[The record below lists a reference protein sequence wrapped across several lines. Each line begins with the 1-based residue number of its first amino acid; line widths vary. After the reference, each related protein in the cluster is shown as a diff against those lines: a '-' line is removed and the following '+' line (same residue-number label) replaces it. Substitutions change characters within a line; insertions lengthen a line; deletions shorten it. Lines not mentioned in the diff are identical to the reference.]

1 MNVKKKEM
9 NIAKLSGNINKFNE
23 LNHLSRSIDTEI
35 HRNPEIIPI
44 FAKAIV
50 ENDND
55 MKVKDIE
62 YTSYTNSRL
71 NESRD
76 SVSFV
81 EQNVNFQ
88 NVPEDNDN
96 LIDFFKK
103 TIKNKPLKPLEKVN
117 QLLEMAHGKAPDRF
131 IASESFSENINEGNS
146 VRYANQNS
154 FSSGIVDIFDV
165 AAFQQSLNY
174 RSTAKKPL
182 NYIPINFTEKKHT
195 EKKKKAKTGLS
206 TLAIIREESKLAN
219 SKKPPKTSITLQSK
233 AKKQSSKSKS
243 LSSMESSN

>member
-44 FAKAIV
+44 FAKVIV

-62 YTSYTNSRL
+62 YSSNTNSRL
-71 NESRD
+71 NESHD

-81 EQNVNFQ
+81 EQNV
-88 NVPEDNDN
+88 PEDNDN
-96 LIDFFKK
+96 LFDFFKK
-103 TIKNKPLKPLEKVN
+103 TIKNKPFKPLEKVN

-131 IASESFSENINEGNS
+131 IASESFTENINEGNS
-146 VRYANQNS
+146 VGYANHNS
-154 FSSGIVDIFDV
+154 FSSGIVDLFDV

-174 RSTAKKPL
+174 RSPAKKPL

-219 SKKPPKTSITLQSK
+219 SKKPPKTSMTLQSK

-243 LSSMESSN
+243 LSSMEGSN